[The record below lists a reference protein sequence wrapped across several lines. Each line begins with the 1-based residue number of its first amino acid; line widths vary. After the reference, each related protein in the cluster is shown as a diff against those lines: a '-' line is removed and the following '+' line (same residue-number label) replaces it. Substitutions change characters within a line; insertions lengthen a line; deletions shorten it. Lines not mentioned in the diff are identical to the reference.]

1 MIHRGMR
8 LAALLLTSL
17 LACAHKSAGEPI
29 ELRRE
34 TVAEDKA
41 EVVVELLYT
50 PKGARQVEITLKMRV
65 NGLVES
71 NKLVVDM
78 FVQGFNIEDGGSRW
92 DGFILPRQPQTYRV
106 LLSIPDDR
114 EEATAKLSLVR
125 SNDSF
130 PLLREELSFRV
141 GPDGVVAP
149 Q

>member
-1 MIHRGMR
+1 MR
-8 LAALLLTSL
+8 LAVLLLTSL

-34 TVAEDKA
+34 TVKEDQA
-41 EVVVELLYT
+41 EVALELTYA
-50 PKGARQVEITLKMRV
+50 PKGARQVEIMLKMQV
-65 NGLVES
+65 VGLVES

-78 FVQGFNIEDGGSRW
+78 FVQGFNIEDGHTRW
-92 DGFILPRQPQTYRV
+92 DGFVLPRQPQTFRV
-106 LLSIPDDR
+106 LLSIPEDR

-125 SNDSF
+125 SNDSH

-141 GPDGVVAP
+141 GEDGVVKP

>member
-1 MIHRGMR
+1 MR
-8 LAALLLTSL
+8 LAVLLLTSL

-34 TVAEDKA
+34 TVKEEQA
-41 EVVVELLYT
+41 EVALELMYA
-50 PKGARQVEITLKMRV
+50 PKGARQIEITLKMQV
-65 NGLVES
+65 VGLVET

-78 FVQGFNIEDGGSRW
+78 FVQGFNVEDGHTRW
-92 DGFILPRQPQTYRV
+92 DGFVLPRQPQTFRV
-106 LLSIPDDR
+106 LLSIPEDR

-125 SNDSF
+125 SNDSH

-141 GPDGVVAP
+141 GEDGVVKS